1 MLVFILGNYTIRDG
15 TTSKFANLEYMIGYL
30 LLENEHLGEID
41 FKVIDESMGVV
52 GGDFVP
58 YLAYYKWQKQ
68 IQSLYLTKGI
78 ANVDDFDFE
87 VMIDGKIVEPM
98 GGLVLQILKSLKK
111 FLWTLQDCLVI

>member
-1 MLVFILGNYTIRDG
+1 
-15 TTSKFANLEYMIGYL
+15 MIGYL